1 MTSKHRSLSIP
12 PSSRHAE
19 PDLSKVE
26 KSAIERALRWGWSEL
41 QRTAPHLANADEDAI
56 TEKLVSILNEHD
68 AKGRRRASSIRLFE
82 TVIRDG
88 KVTSVFGDS
97 IDQMPDLV
105 FRPPVRQGVRCR
117 NDWGFFVECKIVNG
131 AESVKR
137 YLNKGIDRFSEG
149 RYARYMPSAGMVAY
163 VRDAQTPFEAL
174 DAALRAR
181 SELQTHSRISADQSE
196 SKHDRAKHEC
206 VAIAVRHL
214 WLK

>member
-1 MTSKHRSLSIP
+1 MRSRHRSLSIP
-12 PSSRHAE
+12 PSPQYSE
-19 PDLSKVE
+19 PDISNLE
-26 KSAIERALRWGWSEL
+26 KSAIERAIRWGWGEL
-41 QRTAPHLANADEDAI
+41 QRSDPQLADADEDAI
-56 TEKLVSILNEHD
+56 TERLVSILNEHD
-68 AKGRRRASSIRLFE
+68 NKGRRRASSIRLFE

-88 KVTSVFGDS
+88 KVTSISNG

-117 NDWGFFVECKIVNG
+117 NDWGFFVECKIVDG

-137 YLNKGIDRFSEG
+137 YLDKGIARFSEG

-174 DAALRAR
+174 DVALRAR
-181 SELQTHSRISADQSE
+181 SEFQAHTRIGSDQSE
-196 SKHDRAKHEC
+196 SVHDRAAHKC
-206 VAIAVRHL
+206 IAIAVRHL